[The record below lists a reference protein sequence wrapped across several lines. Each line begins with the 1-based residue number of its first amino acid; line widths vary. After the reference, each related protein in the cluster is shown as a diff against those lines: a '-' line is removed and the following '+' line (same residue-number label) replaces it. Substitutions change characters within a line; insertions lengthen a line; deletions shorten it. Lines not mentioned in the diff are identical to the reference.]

1 MSRLFCRY
9 AISQSRKARR
19 ETGKTMHEH
28 ETPDHQD
35 GGLQQD
41 LQRIASNMMQ
51 RRRLL
56 GLFAAGGTTALLA
69 ACGGG
74 GSDSGSTTTTTTT
87 STTDTT
93 TTSGN
98 TTTTT
103 TTSTSSS
110 NCVADPTETNGPY
123 PADGTNSVNGSIVN
137 VLALS
142 GIVRSDIRSSFGSS
156 TTTAP
161 GVPLTLTIT
170 LANVNSS
177 CAPLSGYAIYIWHC
191 NRDGNY
197 SLYSS
202 GVQNEN
208 YLRGV
213 QVSDSNGEVTFTTI
227 FPACYSGRW
236 PHIHFEVYP
245 SLASATSQSNA
256 KLTSQF
262 AMPSAICTTVFNGA
276 TGYSASITNFAKV
289 TLASDGVFGDN
300 TSAQIAAM
308 TPTLTGSVSA
318 GYTGTVTVG
327 LAA

>member
-1 MSRLFCRY
+1 
-9 AISQSRKARR
+9 
-19 ETGKTMHEH
+19 MHDPK
-28 ETPDHQD
+28 TPDHQD

-41 LQRIASNMMQ
+41 LQLIANRMMQ

-56 GLFAAGGTTALLA
+56 GLFAAGGATALVA

-74 GSDSGSTTTTTTT
+74 GSDDGSTTTTTTT
-87 STTDTT
+87 DTSNTT

-103 TTSTSSS
+103 TTTSSS
-110 NCVADPTETNGPY
+110 SCVADPTETNGPY
-123 PADGTNSVNGSIVN
+123 PGDGSNSVNGSIVN

-142 GIVRSDIRSSFGSS
+142 GIVRSDIRSSFGTS

-161 GVPLTLTIT
+161 GVPLTLTIKVV
-170 LANVNSS
+170 NVNSG
-177 CAPLSGYAIYIWHC
+177 CAALSGYAVYIWHC
-191 NRDGNY
+191 TRDGNY

-202 GVQNEN
+202 GIQNEN

-213 QVSDSNGEVTFTTI
+213 QVTDSNGELTFTTI
-227 FPACYSGRW
+227 FPGCYSGRW

-245 SLASATSQSNA
+245 SLAVATAQTNA

-262 AMPSAICTTVFNGA
+262 ALPSAACSTVYNSA
-276 TGYSASITNFAKV
+276 TGYTASISNLSQITI
-289 TLASDGVFGDN
+289 ASDNVFGDN
-300 TSAQIAAM
+300 TAAQIAAM
-308 TPTLTGSVSA
+308 TPTLSGSVSA

-327 LAA
+327 VAV